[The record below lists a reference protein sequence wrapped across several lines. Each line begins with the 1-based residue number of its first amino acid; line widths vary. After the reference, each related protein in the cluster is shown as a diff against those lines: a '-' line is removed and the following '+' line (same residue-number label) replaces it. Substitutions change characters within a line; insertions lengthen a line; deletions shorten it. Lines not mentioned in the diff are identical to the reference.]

1 MKIWVLLFTILSSQ
15 ISHAGWLW
23 GSNERDRDVC
33 VNWNGEKEPC
43 YGPYKRSDHYFG
55 FQMYSFIDDKEK
67 SPTGSYG
74 YGATYLASSGQ
85 SNVRF
90 IYGGS
95 LWYAATETWIAKTSY
110 RANILAAD
118 LILGIQIKPSLR
130 TTFRPIL
137 EIAAIGGVK
146 SMDMA
151 KPPTNVDDQT
161 LGFSYG
167 GKAGVGFEIGFTKFT
182 SFKTMLEYQS
192 VRVSELA
199 GQKDFSLNGLGVTA
213 GLSFLY

>member
-1 MKIWVLLFTILSSQ
+1 MRFLMIVCSILMAQTSQ
-15 ISHAGWLW
+15 AGWLW
-23 GSNERDRDVC
+23 GSDERDRDVC

-43 YGPYKRSDHYFG
+43 YGPYKRSDHYYG
-55 FQMYSFIDDKEK
+55 LQMYSFIDDKEK

-85 SNVRF
+85 SHVRF

-95 LWYAATETWIAKTSY
+95 LWYAATQTWIADEDY

-118 LILGIQIKPSLR
+118 LIFGLQIKPSLR
-130 TTFRPIL
+130 SVFRPVL
-137 EIAAIGGVK
+137 EISAIGGIK
-146 SMDMA
+146 SMNMA
-151 KPPTNVDDQT
+151 NPPANVDEQT

-167 GKAGVGFEIGFTKFT
+167 GKGGVGFEIGFSKFT
-182 SFKTMLEYQS
+182 AFKTMLEYQA

-199 GQKDFSLNGLGVTA
+199 GQKDFSLNGLGLTV